1 MCLAFTIYELLSSI
15 HAGFQFPASLASH
28 HEGFQFPDSL
38 ASLHAGFKFPAPILV
53 VLASHHADFHS
64 LRLYCLAYHFIIQ
77 ASSFRLTIQSSD
89 PFSFPIT
96 HNHAHSVYPSRVH
109 LILHDSHIFT
119 HSVLCSQRV
128 PRRAILTPHSPFHF
142 VSSHLFIFI
151 CAHRVYLCEYAS
163 FCTSIPSFFLSLRTV
178 SQCCEFQAVSTT
190 VSS

>member
-1 MCLAFTIYELLSSI
+1 MFIFFPFSCVSCLY
-15 HAGFQFPASLASH
+15 SLRTVLITSCRLPIPC
-28 HEGFQFPDSL
+28 FS
-38 ASLHAGFKFPAPILV
+38 SLHAGFQYPAPILV

-128 PRRAILTPHSPFHF
+128 PRRALLTPHSPFHF

-151 CAHRVYLCEYAS
+151 CAHRVYPCEYAS
-163 FCTSIPSFFLSLRTV
+163 FCTSIPFSFLSLRTV

>member
-1 MCLAFTIYELLSSI
+1 MFIFFPFYCVSCLYSLRTVLITSCRLPIPCFSSI
-15 HAGFQFPASLASH
+15 IHESFQY
-28 HEGFQFPDSL
+28 
-38 ASLHAGFKFPAPILV
+38 PAPILV

-89 PFSFPIT
+89 PLSFPIT
-96 HNHAHSVYPSRVH
+96 HHHAHSVYPSRVH
-109 LILHDSHIFT
+109 LILHNSHIFT

-163 FCTSIPSFFLSLRTV
+163 FCPYIPFSFLSLRTV
-178 SQCCEFQAVSTT
+178 SQCCEFQAVSNT